1 MGPRNGWLFPLM
13 VLAAGSV
20 TAFGCIGIAAI
31 TGHLSLVRGTAN
43 PLGPDPAPPPAIEQV
58 TTPVAETDN
67 SQPVAVVAQEG
78 PGAKAIALQ
87 PGKSVSTR
95 KPTVN

>member
-1 MGPRNGWLFPLM
+1 MGSRNGWLFPLM

-43 PLGPDPAPPPAIEQV
+43 PLGPDPSAPPPIEQLA
-58 TTPVAETDN
+58 TPVAETD
-67 SQPVAVVAQEG
+67 SASPVAVIAQEG
-78 PGAKAIALQ
+78 PATKAVAPQ
-87 PGKSVSTR
+87 AGKSVTTR

>member
-1 MGPRNGWLFPLM
+1 M

-43 PLGPDPAPPPAIEQV
+43 PLGPDPAPPPSLEQV
-58 TTPVAETDN
+58 STPVAETDP
-67 SQPVAVVAQEG
+67 SEPLAVIAQEG
-78 PGAKAIALQ
+78 PGTKAIGLQ
-87 PGKSVSTR
+87 PSKSVSAR
-95 KPTVN
+95 KRTVN

>member
-43 PLGPDPAPPPAIEQV
+43 PLGPDPAPPPPIEQV
-58 TTPVAETDN
+58 ATPVAETDI
-67 SQPVAVVAQEG
+67 SQPVAVIAQEG
-78 PGAKAIALQ
+78 PGTKAIALQ
-87 PGKSVSTR
+87 PGKSVNTR
-95 KPTVN
+95 KRTVN

>member
-1 MGPRNGWLFPLM
+1 M
-13 VLAAGSV
+13 VLAAGSA

-67 SQPVAVVAQEG
+67 SQPVAVIAQEG
-78 PGAKAIALQ
+78 PGAKATALQ

>member
-43 PLGPDPAPPPAIEQV
+43 PLGPDPVPPPPIEQIA
-58 TTPVAETDN
+58 TPVAEIDS
-67 SQPVAVVAQEG
+67 SQPVAVIAQEG
-78 PGAKAIALQ
+78 PGTKAIALQ
-87 PGKSVSTR
+87 PGKPVSTR
-95 KPTVN
+95 RRTVN

>member
-58 TTPVAETDN
+58 ATPVAETDTA
-67 SQPVAVVAQEG
+67 QPVAVIAQEG
-78 PGAKAIALQ
+78 PGAKVITLQ
-87 PGKSVSTR
+87 PGKPGSTR
-95 KPTVN
+95 KRTVN